1 MPTDTTG
8 APDSGERMIPQEEL
22 RRILASKTVAILGCG
37 GLGSNCAAMLV
48 RSGVL
53 KLTLVDFDTVEAG
66 NLNRQMFFTDQVGM
80 IKVDALA
87 ITLGRIDPSVNLRVI
102 HECIN
107 AENMLGMITGAD
119 VIVEAVDSAE
129 TKALILHLCGREVPD
144 VPLISASGLAGHASA
159 NRIETIRLADS
170 LWVAGDL
177 TSDIRDGHALVA
189 SRVMIAA
196 AHQAHAVIRILLG
209 LEGA

>member
-1 MPTDTTG
+1 MVADKSG

-22 RRILASKTVAILGCG
+22 RAGLASKCVTILGCG
-37 GLGSNCAAMLV
+37 GLGSNCAGMLV

-53 KLTLVDFDTVEAG
+53 KLTLVDFDNVEAD

-80 IKVDALA
+80 SKVDALA
-87 ITLGRIDPSVNLRVI
+87 ATLGNIDPNVALRRI
-102 HECIN
+102 HECID
-107 AENMLGMITGAD
+107 AESILGMIADAD

-129 TKALILHLCGREVPD
+129 TKALILHVCGREVPD
-144 VPLISASGLAGHASA
+144 VPLVSASGLAGHASA
-159 NRIETIRLADS
+159 NRIETIQLADN

-209 LEGA
+209 FEGA